1 MKKERF
7 DLSRFDEYREGNR
20 LEVKKAG
27 ERLPDSLWETY
38 SSFSNCSGGV
48 IVLGAAERRDGS
60 WYTTHIQDPDKL
72 LKDFWNTVN
81 NRKKVSINLLDE
93 EDVKLYEYNGDTIL
107 VITVPKAD
115 RVYKPVYIND
125 DLFRGTFRRDHEGD
139 YHCSEAEVRG
149 MLRDQA
155 ERSTDSRILLNME
168 TDIFFRE
175 TVKSYRTRHM
185 AVNPQHVWHRLDD
198 EAYLE
203 RIGAASVSDVDNR
216 LHPTVAGLLMFGEE
230 YIIRREFPEYFLDYR
245 EILDPSIR
253 WTDRL
258 ESSSGEWS
266 GNLLDYFFSMERRLL
281 RDVQKPF
288 MMDGI
293 TRIDETDIHRAIR
306 EALANC
312 IANADFNFPRGI
324 VIIKKP
330 ESLSIEN
337 PGSIITGRAQML
349 KGGISEPRNKI
360 IMKMFN
366 LIRIGER
373 AGSGVPDIFAT
384 WQDAGLLQPTV
395 TEQFKPDRTVV
406 ILPVSGIISGKSG
419 NKRQTGEK
427 TSGKSENKRQTDGKT
442 SGKSE
447 NKRQTGE
454 KTSGKSENKRQTGEK
469 TSGKS
474 ENKRQ
479 TDEKTSGKPE
489 NKRQTGEKTSGK
501 SENKRQTGKKTS
513 GKSNNKRQNGKQA
526 ASGRSDGNKE
536 RIYAL
541 LEGLKRASTA
551 EISAAVGL
559 SASRTRA
566 LLSELERDG
575 RITHIG
581 ESRARAYVLPEE

>member
-72 LKDFWNTVN
+72 LKDLWNTVN

-406 ILPVSGIISGKSG
+406 ILPVSGIISG
-419 NKRQTGEK
+419 NPEK
-427 TSGKSENKRQTDGKT
+427 QAANDG
-442 SGKSE
+442 
-447 NKRQTGE
+447 
-454 KTSGKSENKRQTGEK
+454 K

-479 TDEKTSGKPE
+479 TDEKTSGKSE

>member
-454 KTSGKSENKRQTGEK
+454 KTSGKSENKRQTG
-469 TSGKS
+469 
-474 ENKRQ
+474 
-479 TDEKTSGKPE
+479 
-489 NKRQTGEKTSGK
+489 
-501 SENKRQTGKKTS
+501 KKTS